1 MKIPTAKTHASST
14 SAILAFITDTSAVV
28 HWWKHRFT
36 SECMN
41 LVYDQAFGAKT
52 PTYSTVLQLDRKLR
66 GFTVPASLQIAGFGN
81 SESRVGTYNESVPLI
96 LQRHLV
102 LAIRESSE

>member
-1 MKIPTAKTHASST
+1 MQI
-14 SAILAFITDTSAVV
+14 V

-41 LVYDQAFGAKT
+41 TVYDQAFGAKM

-66 GFTVPASLQIAGFGN
+66 AFPVPPLLQIAGFG
-81 SESRVGTYNESVPLI
+81 STDSRATGAAYESVPLI
-96 LQRHLV
+96 LQRHVV
-102 LAIRESSE
+102 LAVRESSEYPPKVYLVS